1 MMDYKPT
8 RSELLAVK
16 KRRKFAE
23 KGHDLLKK
31 KRDGLIMSFFEV
43 LEDAK
48 TAREDMLKQLEVAEE
63 KLGIAVAV
71 EGTYTIRSAAQAR
84 KDSPQVE
91 LGSKNIM
98 GVVVPVVSAS
108 NVRKRLDQRGYGI
121 IGTSNRIDEA
131 AEAYETLVEA
141 IIRVAEKETIIKKLL
156 DEIEG
161 TRRRVNALE
170 YKVLPELDTIENIIT
185 MRLEELERENI
196 FRLKR
201 FKKLSEA
208 HAKEATG

>member
-1 MMDYKPT
+1 MDYKPT

-16 KRRKFAE
+16 KKKIFAE
-23 KGHDLLKK
+23 NGHILLKK

-48 TAREDMLKQLEVAEE
+48 AARLDLQENLGDAEE

-71 EGTYTIRSAAQAR
+71 EGTFSVKSAAYAR
-84 KDSPQVE
+84 QDRPDINITH
-91 LGSKNIM
+91 KNLM

-108 NVRKRLDQRGYGI
+108 NIKKRLDQRGYGI
-121 IGTSNRIDEA
+121 IGTSNRLDEA
-131 AEAYETLVEA
+131 SKAYEELVEA
-141 IIRVAEKETIIKKLL
+141 IIRVAEKETIMKKLL

-170 YKVLPELDTIENIIT
+170 HKVLPELDMVETAIT

-201 FKKLSEA
+201 FKKLSTERA
-208 HAKEATG
+208 EATA

>member
-16 KRRKFAE
+16 KKKKFAE

-31 KRDGLIMSFFEV
+31 KRDGLIMSFFEI

-48 TAREDMLKQLEVAEE
+48 SARKDLQASLKIAENN
-63 KLGIAVAV
+63 LGIAVAV
-71 EGTYTIRSAAQAR
+71 EGTFTIRSAAHAR
-84 KDSPQVE
+84 KDSPNIKI
-91 LGSKNIM
+91 GHKNLM
-98 GVVVPVVSAS
+98 GVFVPIVSAS
-108 NVRKRLDQRGYGI
+108 NVRKRLDQRGYGV

-131 AEAYETLVEA
+131 AKSYEELVTA
-141 IIRVAEKETIIKKLL
+141 IIKVAEKETIMKKLL

-170 YKVLPELDTIENIIT
+170 YKVLPELDAIENIIT

-201 FKKLSEA
+201 FKKLSAE
-208 HAKEATG
+208 HAGA

>member
-16 KRRKFAE
+16 KKKIFAE

-48 TAREDMLKQLEVAEE
+48 SAREDLQSTLIIAEE

-71 EGTYTIRSAAQAR
+71 EGAFSIRSAAHAR
-84 KDSPQVE
+84 KDSPDVKI
-91 LGSKNIM
+91 GRKNLM

-108 NVRKRLDQRGYGI
+108 NVRKRLDQRGYGV

-131 AEAYETLVEA
+131 ATAYEGLVEA
-141 IIRVAEKETIIKKLL
+141 IIKVAEKETIMKK
-156 DEIEG
+156 
-161 TRRRVNALE
+161 
-170 YKVLPELDTIENIIT
+170 
-185 MRLEELERENI
+185 
-196 FRLKR
+196 F
-201 FKKLSEA
+201 
-208 HAKEATG
+208 

>member
-16 KRRKFAE
+16 KKKKFAE
-23 KGHDLLKK
+23 KGHTLLKK

-43 LEDAK
+43 LDDTKSVRQELQK
-48 TAREDMLKQLEVAEE
+48 ILKIAEE

-71 EGTYTIRSAAQAR
+71 EGTFAIRSAAFAR
-84 KDSPQVE
+84 KDGPDIKISR
-91 LGSKNIM
+91 KNLM
-98 GVVVPVVSAS
+98 GVVVPVISAS
-108 NVRKRLDQRGYGI
+108 NVKKRLDQRGYGV

-131 AEAYETLVEA
+131 SKVYEELVEA
-141 IIRVAEKETIIKKLL
+141 IIKVAEKETIMKKLL

-170 YKVLPELDTIENIIT
+170 YRILPELEKIETAIT

-201 FKKLSEA
+201 FKKLSSEETEVA
-208 HAKEATG
+208 V

>member
-16 KRRKFAE
+16 KKIVFAE

-48 TAREDMLKQLEVAEE
+48 TARTDLQNFLIIAEE

-71 EGTYTIRSAAQAR
+71 EGTFAIRSAAHAR
-84 KDSPQVE
+84 KDSPQVKI
-91 LGSKNIM
+91 GRKNLM

-108 NVRKRLDQRGYGI
+108 NVIKRLDQRGYGV

-131 AEAYETLVEA
+131 AKAYEELLEA
-141 IIRVAEKETIIKKLL
+141 IIKVAEKETIMKKLL

-170 YKVLPELDTIENIIT
+170 YKILPELNTIENIIT

-201 FKKLSEA
+201 FKKLSAEHAEA
-208 HAKEATG
+208 